1 MDGAVLLCL
10 LAEGEQKLHLVPGLQ
25 IRELAGPGQRV
36 HVEEDVLTPA
46 LTGVGDEPVLRE
58 GGGGGGGREVRE
70 GGREGGRRVLAFIS
84 VHVHQN
90 SMGYSFCGAAMT
102 QEWLT

>member
-1 MDGAVLLCL
+1 MDGAVLLRL

-58 GGGGGGGREVRE
+58 GG
-70 GGREGGRRVLAFIS
+70 REGGRRVLLYMFLIFKLFKLCAVTGCVAS
-84 VHVHQN
+84 
-90 SMGYSFCGAAMT
+90 GSFRVLVLWAPV
-102 QEWLT
+102 